1 MQQEKIVRAMYM
13 GHELVARN
21 FWKMTRDEFATEA
34 TLAFDGTIVARTSEV
49 SHRKAK
55 LQAMLRD
62 GDTSH
67 AVKVSFGGFI
77 RLRMKIMVDGQK
89 VGGDLK

>member
-13 GHELVARN
+13 GHEIVARN

-34 TLAFDGTIVARTSEV
+34 TLAFDGVVVARTTEV

-55 LQAMLRD
+55 LEANLRD
-62 GDTSH
+62 GDDNH
-67 AVKVSFGGFI
+67 AVEVRFGGFV
-77 RLRMKIMVDGQK
+77 RLRMKIMVDGRK
-89 VGGDLK
+89 VGGDLT